1 MDLRHGE
8 TLQRARELRRSLGE
22 AVGSRV
28 AHDRQT
34 CGSDC
39 GIGTR
44 AVLRGL
50 RASYLDGV
58 STTNQVLVPVSCLE
72 SSCLV
77 TLIQRF
83 HNAKSVMV
91 ASRSGSPTH
100 TQAVSDGHTRALL
113 LAIYILPLT
122 LQHGYKE
129 ATSY

>member
-50 RASYLDGV
+50 RASYLDSIKV
-58 STTNQVLVPVSCLE
+58 HHLDTSVYPSTISG
-72 SSCLV
+72 CLV
-77 TLIQRF
+77 TLLSRF
-83 HNAKSVMV
+83 HNAKSVMF
-91 ASRSGSPTH
+91 ALLEPALIMRYAG
-100 TQAVSDGHTRALL
+100 AVSDGDTRTRLTSS
-113 LAIYILPLT
+113 ILPPLT
-122 LQHGYKE
+122 LQHGY
-129 ATSY
+129 T